1 MCTWCCMAYV
11 LHRSVNV
18 SSDTNCGVDIETAGK
33 RIDHLTTTD
42 IDTLFQV
49 QMQFWENFD
58 FFATSDEIMLLYLPL
73 DYWILIRLGV
83 VVFDVKIQFRI
94 FSVTSGCMLTL
105 EISLVLLEWFVL
117 QFVIS
122 TFVGSFTFFISVS
135 FQQQKIF
142 NFSDWFVTL
151 YILCISAFQLQ
162 MQETD

>member
-1 MCTWCCMAYV
+1 MFHQILTVVWTLKRPENESTTLQQRTLIRFSSLDTV
-11 LHRSVNV
+11 LR
-18 SSDTNCGVDIETAGK
+18 E
-33 RIDHLTTTD
+33 
-42 IDTLFQV
+42 
-49 QMQFWENFD
+49 FW

-162 MQETD
+162 MQEIDRWK